1 MKKKSLPA
9 NILYAQSGGV
19 TSVINATAWA
29 LIDEARRKRGSVGDV
44 YVGSDGIVG
53 VLEENLVDVKRIPE
67 SLLARLPYTPA
78 GAFGSCRFKLG
89 TPEKNPG
96 QYERL
101 FAVFVAHQVGYF
113 FYNGGG
119 DSQDTAR
126 KIAEYCKGRGH
137 PVRVLGLPKTIDND
151 LYGTDFSPGYGS
163 VAKYIAVSTFEAALD
178 VASMSR
184 TSTRVFIL
192 EVMGRHSGWIAA
204 ASALA
209 QKRAGDP
216 PHLILFPERPFD
228 AEDFLARVRETVESR
243 GFCVIVASEGIR
255 DREGR
260 FISESGGKDAFG
272 HAQLGGVAPMLAQLV
287 GTRLGYKYH
296 WAVSDYLQ
304 RAARHLASRT
314 DWEAALAVGR
324 AAVRKALTGSDG
336 VMLTLLRGAGSRPRF
351 RIGEIALDQVANRE
365 RPLPPEF
372 IGAGGYG
379 LTPAARHHLLPL
391 IQGEAPLPYAGGIP
405 DYVRELPRRWLR
417 KRLPPFAAR

>member
-1 MKKKSLPA
+1 MKKKSLPV
-9 NILYAQSGGV
+9 NMLYAQSGGV

-53 VLEENLVDVKRIPE
+53 VLEENLIDVKRIPE
-67 SLLARLPYTPA
+67 SVLARLPYTPA

-101 FAVFVAHQVGYF
+101 FAVFVAHQIGYF

-163 VAKYIAVSTFEAALD
+163 VAKYIAVSALEASLD

-216 PHLILFPERPFD
+216 PHLILFPERPFE

-243 GFCVIVASEGIR
+243 GFCVIVTSEGIR
-255 DREGR
+255 DRKGQ
-260 FISESGGKDAFG
+260 FISESGIKDAFG
-272 HAQLGGVAPMLAQLV
+272 HTQLGGVAPVLAQLV

-324 AAVRKALTGSDG
+324 AAVRKALAGSDG
-336 VMLTLLRGAGSRPRF
+336 VMLTLLRGAGSHPRF
-351 RIGEIALDQVANRE
+351 RIGEIALEQVANRE
-365 RPLPPEF
+365 RPLPPKF
-372 IGAGGYG
+372 IGSGGYG
-379 LTPAARHHLLPL
+379 LTPEARRHLLPL
-391 IQGEAPLPYAGGIP
+391 IQGEAPLPYTGGIP